1 MQDRIRDILNH
12 KSRNVWC
19 VSRDASISEAAHRMR
34 DHHIGT
40 LMVVD
45 RNEPVGMLSEH
56 DIVSGVLAC
65 DKDPGEVH
73 VSAIMTAVPIVRL
86 ETTIEDAA
94 ALAAAAGA
102 HQIVVVDED
111 RIVGVI
117 AAKEMANWV
126 SHDRAFQISDLT
138 GYITGRA
145 APPRDAVSLFFDE
158 APILETSC
166 AYCGTTEEE
175 ASWDLGVA
183 LCLSCAPSEP
193 VRWSPYGR

>member
-1 MQDRIRDILNH
+1 
-12 KSRNVWC
+12 
-19 VSRDASISEAAHRMR
+19 MR
-34 DHHIGT
+34 EHAIGT
-40 LMVVD
+40 LIVVGL
-45 RNEPVGMLSEH
+45 NEAVGMLSEH

-65 DKDPGEVH
+65 DKNPGEVR

-111 RIVGVI
+111 RILGVI
-117 AAKEMANWV
+117 AAKEMTAWTNLEQ
-126 SHDRAFQISDLT
+126 AFQISDLN

-145 APPRDAVSLFFDE
+145 APPRDAVGLRFDE

-166 AYCGTTEEE
+166 AYCGTTDDE

-183 LCLSCAPSEP
+183 LCRSCAPTEP
-193 VRWSPYGR
+193 ARWSPYS